1 MQMGDISTLA
11 IVTIAAI
18 FQALIIGSV
27 YYPLPDTTAGF
38 FSRGGVMFFAILYN
52 SFTGMAEITSSYAQR
67 PILVRQRSFAMLRP
81 SADMLARELPL
92 DYPFLHEPLLTVSRC
107 ELQSLS
113 SIFLSSSLLL
123 PFSTSSCTSSLVFNL
138 RLRNSSSSS
147 CSPSSP
153 TWPCSFSLVSLLLS
167 RSDY

>member
-1 MQMGDISTLA
+1 MAKLAMIRRYQMQMGDIGTLA

-81 SADMLARELPL
+81 SADMLARKL
-92 DYPFLHEPLLTVSRC
+92 FSR
-107 ELQSLS
+107 L
-113 SIFLSSSLLL
+113 
-123 PFSTSSCTSSLVFNL
+123 
-138 RLRNSSSSS
+138 
-147 CSPSSP
+147 
-153 TWPCSFSLVSLLLS
+153 SFSS
-167 RSDY
+167 RAILIDSPF

>member
-1 MQMGDISTLA
+1 MMAKLAMIRRYQMQMGDIGTLA

-81 SADMLARELPL
+81 SADMLARKL
-92 DYPFLHEPLLTVSRC
+92 FSR
-107 ELQSLS
+107 L
-113 SIFLSSSLLL
+113 
-123 PFSTSSCTSSLVFNL
+123 
-138 RLRNSSSSS
+138 
-147 CSPSSP
+147 
-153 TWPCSFSLVSLLLS
+153 SFSS
-167 RSDY
+167 RAILIDSPF